1 MRVIMRAYKLED
13 GTWLQIHENH
23 THTGRHLTIDSTDD
37 INHATVLSYLSFTM
51 KGDLR
56 NAGISVDSLVPVE
69 VTVKT
74 TVTIKHEKEG

>member
-1 MRVIMRAYKLED
+1 
-13 GTWLQIHENH
+13 
-23 THTGRHLTIDSTDD
+23 
-37 INHATVLSYLSFTM
+37 M

-74 TVTIKHEKEG
+74 AVTIKLEQEG